1 MRTHWS
7 CLITEVSKLITHFWC
22 SLDSNMGL
30 YYTEDGSYR
39 MVHLH
44 YMPPNDKLNSRDL
57 TTILFSVYV
66 QWVQPLSATWF
77 RLQVDRLGLT
87 DERGSRPCFYA
98 WQLQLVCVRPSVSC
112 SLRCLHLWCWTLM
125 LNNPIF
131 CLCTVFF
138 FYFFLKITL
147 PSAPSQA
154 LGKVFFL
161 KKSEILCRVPKQG
174 HSAKKLF

>member
-1 MRTHWS
+1 
-7 CLITEVSKLITHFWC
+7 
-22 SLDSNMGL
+22 
-30 YYTEDGSYR
+30 
-39 MVHLH
+39 
-44 YMPPNDKLNSRDL
+44 MPPNDKLNSRDL

-66 QWVQPLSATWF
+66 RWVQPLSATWF

-98 WQLQLVCVRPSVSC
+98 RQLQLVCVRPSVSC

-138 FYFFLKITL
+138 FIFF
-147 PSAPSQA
+147 
-154 LGKVFFL
+154 
-161 KKSEILCRVPKQG
+161 KKILCRVPLPR
-174 HSAKKLF
+174 HSAKFFLKKMQKSFAECLNRGTRQRNYFKKIKKTLPSAWAGALGKVLFKKNKKKTLPSVWAGALGKVLF